1 MYTTLANTLKVADE
15 HIRYDE
21 CAKKVIANI
30 SVAALIL
37 KTCTDEFAEFD
48 AEYIADNCIGHVS
61 IVESAAHQDHGR
73 GLDGDERL
81 ECLNSE
87 SSSINEGTVHFDVKF
102 RANLPKEN
110 GKSISLMINLEMQK
124 KDNPGYAV
132 ATRGIYYSARMISE
146 QYGTVFRESE
156 YHKIQKAYSIWI
168 CPEPTKKRKNSII
181 KYCITEKE
189 LYGKSFTDYKDYDKM
204 NVVIVNLGDMEGAI
218 DNQALDFLGTLFSI
232 KMSFEEK
239 KEKLGSK
246 YGIKMTKELERDLSE
261 MCSLSFGIEEIGIRK
276 GIEQGVEEG
285 TFKTLLRLV
294 EKGKITIVDAAE
306 TAGMGVDALLKKK
319 EEYERSGE

>member
-1 MYTTLANTLKVADE
+1 
-15 HIRYDE
+15 
-21 CAKKVIANI
+21 
-30 SVAALIL
+30 
-37 KTCTDEFAEFD
+37 
-48 AEYIADNCIGHVS
+48 
-61 IVESAAHQDHGR
+61 
-73 GLDGDERL
+73 
-81 ECLNSE
+81 
-87 SSSINEGTVHFDVKF
+87 
-102 RANLPKEN
+102 
-110 GKSISLMINLEMQK
+110 
-124 KDNPGYAV
+124 
-132 ATRGIYYSARMISE
+132 
-146 QYGTVFRESE
+146 
-156 YHKIQKAYSIWI
+156 
-168 CPEPTKKRKNSII
+168 
-181 KYCITEKE
+181 
-189 LYGKSFTDYKDYDKM
+189 M

-306 TAGMGVDALLKKK
+306 TAGMGVDALLEKK